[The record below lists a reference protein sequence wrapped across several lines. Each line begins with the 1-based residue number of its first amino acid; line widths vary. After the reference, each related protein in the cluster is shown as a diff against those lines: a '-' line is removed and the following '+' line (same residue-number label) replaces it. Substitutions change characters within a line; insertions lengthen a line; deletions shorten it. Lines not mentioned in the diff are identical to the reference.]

1 MRATAADQFFAYAVD
16 RTALFHNFHSTA
28 ISPDDL
34 EALQHQSGMSVEEIE
49 SAIGTPLRVTDF
61 ERGLSTRE
69 EWAAI
74 SGIDFGLWQGR

>member
-1 MRATAADQFFAYAVD
+1 
-16 RTALFHNFHSTA
+16 
-28 ISPDDL
+28 
-34 EALQHQSGMSVEEIE
+34 MSVEEME
-49 SAIGTPLRVTDF
+49 SAIGTPVRVTDF